1 MGKKSGRK
9 AGPRV
14 GRTRTEQAPRTAV
27 VRRPFEGLAAE
38 CDLVAL
44 REFVPSATAQLT
56 LAESGRPVLLA
67 TVLPMASAALV
78 RAGDED
84 SDAGKSGAG
93 EIGIVGLQVQTRSD
107 DISRDLGAAIAWSR
121 QAEPGQA
128 LEAVDISDP
137 DNPRAQDLLDP
148 TAELNI
154 TVHSDFGWWL
164 PEGQT
169 PTGEVALSLERA
181 NDAILPT
188 ALLEAE
194 GVRSAWWVDAGEKA
208 HLRWVRPEDEDALML
223 ALARVHAD
231 GKLSLGEGS
240 RYAGSFRAHGLLV
253 PVFDLDREKHA
264 QEWAEATSA
273 LGVALDEALAVDE
286 PLTSEQ
292 RRSRDGL
299 RTRQVTI
306 R

>member
-9 AGPRV
+9 AGPKA
-14 GRTRTEQAPRTAV
+14 GRTRTEKAARPV
-27 VRRPFEGLAAE
+27 VISRPFEGLAAE

-56 LAESGRPVLLA
+56 LAEAGRPVLLG

-78 RAGDED
+78 RAGDKQ
-84 SDAGKSGAG
+84 GSGG
-93 EIGIVGLQVQTRSD
+93 ELGLVGLQVQNRSD
-107 DISRDLGAAIAWSR
+107 DISGDLGAAVAWSR
-121 QAEPGQA
+121 HAAAGESLDLADGDGGPRTQDV
-128 LEAVDISDP
+128 LE
-137 DNPRAQDLLDP
+137 P
-148 TAELNI
+148 TAELMI
-154 TVHSDFGWWL
+154 TVHADFGWWL

-169 PTGEVALSLERA
+169 PTDEVTASLQQA
-181 NDAILPT
+181 NEAILPT
-188 ALLEAE
+188 ALLEAD

-231 GKLSLGEGS
+231 GRLTLGEGS

-253 PVFDLDREKHA
+253 PVFDLDREQHA
-264 QEWAEATSA
+264 QEWAPAATT
-273 LGVALDEALAVDE
+273 LGAALDEALALAA
-286 PLTSEQ
+286 PLTAEQ

-299 RTRQVTI
+299 RNRQVTI

>member
-1 MGKKSGRK
+1 MVS
-9 AGPRV
+9 
-14 GRTRTEQAPRTAV
+14 
-27 VRRPFEGLAAE
+27 RPYEGLAAE

-56 LAESGRPVLLA
+56 LAESGRPVLLG

-78 RAGDED
+78 RAG
-84 SDAGKSGAG
+84 G
-93 EIGIVGLQVQTRSD
+93 EGGTPPETGIVGLQVQTRSD
-107 DISRDLGAAIAWSR
+107 DISRDLGGAIAWSR
-121 QAEPGQA
+121 QATAGEVLQM
-128 LEAVDISDP
+128 VDGTGEHA
-137 DNPRAQDLLDP
+137 PRAQELLDP
-148 TAELNI
+148 TAELDI
-154 TVHSDFGWWL
+154 TVHDDFGWWL

-169 PTGEVALSLERA
+169 PTDEVTLSLERA

-188 ALLEAE
+188 ALLQAD

-223 ALARVHAD
+223 ALARVHAE
-231 GKLSLGEGS
+231 GRLTLGEGS

-253 PVFDLDREKHA
+253 PVFDLDRERHA
-264 QEWAEATSA
+264 QEWAEATTE
-273 LGVALDEALAVDE
+273 LGRALDEALAVDA
-286 PLTSEQ
+286 PLTAEQ

-299 RTRQVTI
+299 RTRQITI